1 MVLYVATKNQGKI
14 KEINKIMER
23 ADIICKSFPDMEDVE
38 ETGNTF
44 EENAKIKADFLSSK
58 LKDEYVIADDSG
70 LSVDALNGAPG
81 IYSARYSGTH
91 GDDKANN
98 IKILKEMQEKK
109 DRKCRFICAIAL
121 SKNGKTVKTFHGE
134 LEGEVGYEERGEN
147 GFGYDSIFLLP
158 NGKTRKRGWP
168 PPARSLSARTPTPA
182 PTARWGRFPPAW
194 VPPTWPPGWPRGL
207 PGSRC
212 PPPSG

>member
-1 MVLYVATKNQGKI
+1 MVLYVATKNKGKI
-14 KEINKIMER
+14 KEINTIMES
-23 ADIICKSFPDMEDVE
+23 AGIICKSFPDMEDVE

-81 IYSARYSGTH
+81 IYSARYSGIH

-98 IKILKEMQEKK
+98 MKVLKEMQGIQN
-109 DRKCRFICAIAL
+109 RKCRFICAIAL
-121 SKNGKTVKTFHGE
+121 SKNGKTVNTFHGE
-134 LEGEVGYEERGEN
+134 LEGEVAFEEKGSN

-158 NGKTRKRGWP
+158 SGKT
-168 PPARSLSARTPTPA
+168 
-182 PTARWGRFPPAW
+182 TAEIESDEKNKISHRYKALNQLKNYL
-194 VPPTWPPGWPRGL
+194 TK
-207 PGSRC
+207 
-212 PPPSG
+212 

>member
-1 MVLYVATKNQGKI
+1 MKIYVATKNQGKI
-14 KEINKIMER
+14 KEINKILSDAGIE
-23 ADIICKSFPDMEDVE
+23 CESFPNMEDVE
-38 ETGNTF
+38 ETGVTF

-98 IKILKEMQEKK
+98 LKVLKEMQGIEN
-109 DRKCRFICAIAL
+109 RKCRFICAIAL

-134 LEGEVGYEERGEN
+134 LEGIVGYEERGEN

-158 NGKTRKRGWP
+158 NGKT
-168 PPARSLSARTPTPA
+168 
-182 PTARWGRFPPAW
+182 TAEIESEEKNKISHRYKALEQLRDY
-194 VPPTWPPGWPRGL
+194 L
-207 PGSRC
+207 IK
-212 PPPSG
+212 

>member
-1 MVLYVATKNQGKI
+1 MILYVATKNQGKI
-14 KEINKIMER
+14 KEINKIMES
-23 ADIICKSFPDMEDVE
+23 AGITCKSFPDMENVE
-38 ETGNTF
+38 ETGSTF

-70 LSVDALNGAPG
+70 LSVDALQGAPG

-98 IKILKEMQEKK
+98 LKVLKEMQGKEN
-109 DRKCRFICAIAL
+109 RKCRFICAIAL
-121 SKNGKTVKTFHGE
+121 SRNGTTVKTFHGE

-158 NGKTRKRGWP
+158 NGKT
-168 PPARSLSARTPTPA
+168 
-182 PTARWGRFPPAW
+182 TAEIDSDEKNKISHRYKALEQLRDYLG
-194 VPPTWPPGWPRGL
+194 TII
-207 PGSRC
+207 
-212 PPPSG
+212 

>member
-14 KEINKIMER
+14 REINKIMES
-23 ADIICKSFPDMEDVE
+23 AGIICKSFPDMEDVE
-38 ETGNTF
+38 ETGTTF

-98 IKILKEMQEKK
+98 LKVLAEMHGIEN
-109 DRKCRFICAIAL
+109 RKCRFICAVAL
-121 SKNGKTVKTFHGE
+121 SKNGNTEKIFHGE
-134 LEGEVGYEERGEN
+134 LEGKVGYEERGEN

-158 NGKTRKRGWP
+158 NGKT
-168 PPARSLSARTPTPA
+168 
-182 PTARWGRFPPAW
+182 TAEIESDEKNKISHRYKALEQLRDY
-194 VPPTWPPGWPRGL
+194 L
-207 PGSRC
+207 IK
-212 PPPSG
+212 

>member
-70 LSVDALNGAPG
+70 LSVDALNGAN
-81 IYSARYSGTH
+81 IYRIS
-91 GDDKANN
+91 
-98 IKILKEMQEKK
+98 IKNYF
-109 DRKCRFICAIAL
+109 R
-121 SKNGKTVKTFHGE
+121 
-134 LEGEVGYEERGEN
+134 
-147 GFGYDSIFLLP
+147 SI
-158 NGKTRKRGWP
+158 
-168 PPARSLSARTPTPA
+168 
-182 PTARWGRFPPAW
+182 
-194 VPPTWPPGWPRGL
+194 
-207 PGSRC
+207 
-212 PPPSG
+212 